1 MSIWNY
7 LLLVNESLI
16 LVTISGVSFSFSF
29 PEGSFFFFSFLL
41 QTEHLLEAIQQRSL
55 ALCTVTTLDTYS
67 YNREL
72 CFFGTVSWHR
82 KSQLDK
88 DLVASQKKK
97 ENKILLQRG
106 EGKKRLHLD
115 ICELI
120 TENIAITTL
129 PGTSLSL
136 INLNALA

>member
-1 MSIWNY
+1 MVSIWNY

-29 PEGSFFFFSFLL
+29 PEGSCFFSLSFLL

-72 CFFGTVSWHR
+72 CFFGTGSWHW

-97 ENKILLQRG
+97 EYKILLQRG
-106 EGKKRLHLD
+106 GKEKKGF
-115 ICELI
+115 
-120 TENIAITTL
+120 TL
-129 PGTSLSL
+129 TSAS
-136 INLNALA
+136 